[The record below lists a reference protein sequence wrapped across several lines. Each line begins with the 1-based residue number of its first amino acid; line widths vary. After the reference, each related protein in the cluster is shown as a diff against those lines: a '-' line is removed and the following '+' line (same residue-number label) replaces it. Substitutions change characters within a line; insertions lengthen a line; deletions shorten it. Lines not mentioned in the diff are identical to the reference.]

1 MQGKKK
7 VRSTDNHKT
16 HLFGW
21 QFYRGYA
28 NKCRDHRMSEHAQV
42 AENVEALEIRLAE
55 LERRKEELIA
65 ELGRIEEEVRRRDE
79 EERQWREALE
89 EFADYIEEG
98 ELERLGL
105 ADSH

>member
-1 MQGKKK
+1 M
-7 VRSTDNHKT
+7 SP
-16 HLFGW
+16 LFLLG
-21 QFYRGYA
+21 FDRGYA

-42 AENVEALEIRLAE
+42 AENVEALERRLAE
-55 LERRKEELIA
+55 LERQREALMA
-65 ELGRIEEEVRRRDE
+65 ELGRVEEEVRRRDE

-105 ADSH
+105 ADSY